1 MRIAPVHGKQPADR
15 SRATRRPAAGG
26 MAFSQCLAEAAAAD
40 GAATPASSGIS
51 GADALLNIQNI
62 QQVETATDRRA
73 RARAIRRADILLD
86 QLSDIQADLLA
97 GAIPAG
103 RLQALTKM
111 LRVQR
116 ESVDDPGLNSLID
129 EVELRA
135 EVELAK
141 FGNGG

>member
-1 MRIAPVHGKQPADR
+1 
-15 SRATRRPAAGG
+15 

-40 GAATPASSGIS
+40 GASPPASTGVS
-51 GADALLNIQNI
+51 AMETLLSI
-62 QQVETATDRRA
+62 QQVETAPDRRV
-73 RARAIRRADILLD
+73 RGRAIRRADILLD

-111 LRVQR
+111 LRSQR

>member
-26 MAFSQCLAEAAAAD
+26 MAFSQCLAEAAAD

-51 GADALLNIQNI
+51 GADPLLNIQNI